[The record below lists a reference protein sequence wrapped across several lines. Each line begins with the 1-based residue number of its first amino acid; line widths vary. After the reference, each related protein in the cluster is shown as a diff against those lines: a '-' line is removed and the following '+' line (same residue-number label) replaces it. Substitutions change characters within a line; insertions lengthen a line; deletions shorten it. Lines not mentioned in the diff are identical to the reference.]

1 MKNNSVMKCCVCN
14 NKKSGE
20 FITID
25 NKKYHLCC
33 IEQLKDNWVKLKEY
47 LINAEQIY
55 KESDDE
61 YVKDM
66 HEMGIRHAYKTI
78 LYKMQEL
85 ERSDNQ

>member
-33 IEQLKDNWVKLKEY
+33 IEQLKDNWNKLKEIAKSQSGFKKRAD
-47 LINAEQIY
+47 LKGGLWFEINDLLE
-55 KESDDE
+55 
-61 YVKDM
+61 
-66 HEMGIRHAYKTI
+66 T
-78 LYKMQEL
+78 MQEI
-85 ERSDNQ
+85 EQGSDSNE